1 MNLQWE
7 RKRLTD
13 IATVERAKPD
23 KVYPS
28 GTICVPLSAYSRGAI
43 YQLEASGPVE
53 NRYACII
60 PNDLD
65 ESDYMY
71 SIVQLAIEEFEAKFV
86 TGINLQMPIFEKY
99 FTVQWHEDPD
109 TRRMLQEAL
118 GNLIEQERL
127 VQRQLE
133 LANEVKAYYL
143 DKMFV

>member
-1 MNLQWE
+1 ML
-7 RKRLTD
+7 
-13 IATVERAKPD
+13 VE
-23 KVYPS
+23 S
-28 GTICVPLSAYSRGAI
+28 
-43 YQLEASGPVE
+43 
-53 NRYACII
+53 RYACII

-71 SIVQLAIEEFEAKFV
+71 LIVQLAIEEFEAKFV

-99 FTVQWHEDPD
+99 FTVQWHEEPN

-118 GNLIEQERL
+118 ENLTEQERL